1 MGWHFYLQ
9 LIITMATNNSID
21 TFDFGFTTIAE
32 DELDVTKQ
40 VDVAEKAA
48 AHHEDRLNRLYQ
60 SILPLLQNLKKNPEK
75 EYIKWP
81 NRIKKIEEFEAKIS
95 KIVNQ

>member
-1 MGWHFYLQ
+1 MC
-9 LIITMATNNSID
+9 AANNSNSDIS
-21 TFDFGFTTIAE
+21 FDFGFTTIAE

-40 VDVAEKAA
+40 VDVAERAA
-48 AHHEDRLNRLYQ
+48 AHHEDKLNRLYQ

-81 NRIKKIEEFEAKIS
+81 NRVQKIEEFESKIS

>member
-1 MGWHFYLQ
+1 
-9 LIITMATNNSID
+9 MATNNSTPI
-21 TFDFGFTTIAE
+21 FDFGFTVVDE

-48 AHHEDRLNRLYQ
+48 AHHEEKLNRLYQ
-60 SILPLLQNLKKNPEK
+60 AIRPLLQNLKKNPEK

-81 NRIKKIEEFEAKIS
+81 NRIKKVEEFEAQIDS
-95 KIVNQ
+95 IVNG

>member
-1 MGWHFYLQ
+1 
-9 LIITMATNNSID
+9 MATNNSTPI
-21 TFDFGFTTIAE
+21 FDFGFTAVAE

-48 AHHEDRLNRLYQ
+48 AHHEDKLNRLYEA
-60 SILPLLQNLKKNPEK
+60 IRPLLQNLKKNPEK

-81 NRIKKIEEFEAKIS
+81 NRIKKVEEFEAQINR
-95 KIVNQ
+95 IVNG

>member
-1 MGWHFYLQ
+1 MS
-9 LIITMATNNSID
+9 TNNSID
-21 TFDFGFTTIAE
+21 PFDFGFTAVNE
-32 DELDVTKQ
+32 DEFEVTKQ

-48 AHHEDRLNRLYQ
+48 AHHEDKLNRLYR

-81 NRIKKIEEFEAKIS
+81 NRIQKIEEFEAKIS
-95 KIVNQ
+95 QIVNG

>member
-1 MGWHFYLQ
+1 MC
-9 LIITMATNNSID
+9 AANNSNIP
-21 TFDFGFTTIAE
+21 FDFGFTAVDE
-32 DELDVTKQ
+32 DELEVTKQ

-48 AHHEDRLNRLYQ
+48 AHHEDRMNRLYQ

-81 NRIKKIEEFEAKIS
+81 NRIKKIEEFENHIAQ
-95 KIVNQ
+95 IVNG

>member
-1 MGWHFYLQ
+1 MPT
-9 LIITMATNNSID
+9 INSID
-21 TFDFGFTTIAE
+21 NFDFGFTAVNE
-32 DELDVTKQ
+32 DELEVTKQ

-48 AHHEDRLNRLYQ
+48 AHHEDKLNRLYQ

-81 NRIKKIEEFEAKIS
+81 NRVKKIEEFEANIF
-95 KIVNQ
+95 KIVNG